1 MYKLQYKTDKNDTVQ
16 EVNYLS
22 LYELTQQVISDF
34 NTMVLTNIDQ
44 LVSVTYEGKQGAISV
59 MVTVLENLRYCVNDE
74 VKDQIKFKLIYLKD
88 GV

>member
-16 EVNYLS
+16 EVDYLS

-34 NTMVLTNIDQ
+34 NTKVLTNIDQ

-74 VKDQIKFKLIYLKD
+74 VKDQIKYRLSYLKG